1 MQKDRLLGIIK
12 SALLK
17 NEAVVF
23 AYVYGSFLRERS
35 FRDIDIGIYLMNPP
49 ENPNIVT
56 SDIKGQLS
64 RLGKEEGFNFAADQ
78 FDVRILNEA
87 PFTFLRKVFK
97 EGVLLL
103 DRDPDLRTDLIEH
116 VSRKYRECAGILAE
130 ASIG

>member
-1 MQKDRLLGIIK
+1 MQKDRLLGMIK
-12 SALLK
+12 SGLLK
-17 NEAVVF
+17 NQGVVF
-23 AYVYGSFLRERS
+23 AYVYGSFLKERS
-35 FRDIDIGIYLMNPP
+35 FRDIDIGIYLKNPQD
-49 ENPNIVT
+49 NPFIIA
-56 SDIKGQLS
+56 SEIKGQLS
-64 RLGKEEGFNFAADQ
+64 RFSKEEGFDFAADQ

-103 DRDPDLRTDLIEH
+103 DLDPDLRTDLIEH